1 MQNVRIGSALLAF
14 FLLAA
19 CSSAAP
25 EDATS
30 TPQPPASSTGEPGVL
45 VSTDTAVD
53 PVVRRLEREAIA
65 LARTNGCSTAEQCR
79 SAPMGNRPCGGPRY
93 YVPYCPL
100 TTDTAALFAKLKEVV
115 AAENEYNRREGLMS
129 TCEFR
134 TAPELELA
142 AGACR
147 ARVVP

>member
-1 MQNVRIGSALLAF
+1 MHNVRIGSALLAII
-14 FLLAA
+14 LMAA
-19 CSSAAP
+19 CSNAAP
-25 EDATS
+25 DDATS
-30 TPQPPASSTGEPGVL
+30 TPQPPASSTGGQGVL

-65 LARTNGCSTAEQCR
+65 LARTTGCSTVEQCR

-100 TTDTAALFAKLKEVV
+100 TTDTAALFAKLKAVV

-134 TAPELELA
+134 GPPEMELS